1 MEYETITILG
11 VPGVIKRNKTICKK
25 RK

>member
-1 MEYETITILG
+1 MTILG
-11 VPGVIKRNKTICKK
+11 VPGVIKRNKIIWRK